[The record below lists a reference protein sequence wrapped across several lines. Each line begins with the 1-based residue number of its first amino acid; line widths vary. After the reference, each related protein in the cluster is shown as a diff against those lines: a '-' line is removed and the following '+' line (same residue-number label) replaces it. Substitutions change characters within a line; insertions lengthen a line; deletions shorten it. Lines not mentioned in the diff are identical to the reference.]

1 MAYVDPSALEA
12 GTPLYID
19 VRGTRIAAS
28 VVDLPFYKRD
38 K

>member
-1 MAYVDPSALEA
+1 VVDSSELA
-12 GTPLYID
+12 ID

-28 VVDLPFYKRD
+28 VVKLPFYKRES

>member
-1 MAYVDPSALEA
+1 VLEA
-12 GTPLYID
+12 REPLFID